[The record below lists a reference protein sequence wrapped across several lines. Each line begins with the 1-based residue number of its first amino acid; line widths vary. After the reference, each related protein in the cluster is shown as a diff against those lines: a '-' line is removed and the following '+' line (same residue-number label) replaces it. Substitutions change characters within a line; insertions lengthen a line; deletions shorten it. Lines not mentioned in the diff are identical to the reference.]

1 MSKNKTKIPSRYNW
15 IFKGG
20 YDECAFDILD
30 DKPMLV
36 QKYYVEG
43 LKKILTMFDYK
54 KIPRTIS
61 KRTLEMFII
70 QGYAKIVRYK
80 GEWFCCVGSM
90 SGVLT
95 SDYVPLSSTLTN
107 TYLNYSAQLENVTP
121 FNVDNITEDNIEK
134 YCFIIPN
141 DELFFGLNVDI
152 SHYARLQTECD
163 LTIKMIL
170 YNMRVPVVSVAN
182 DDTTKTAFT
191 TFVKDIEN
199 GSFGEAF
206 RGTKLFEALKT
217 LPFNNQH
224 LGMLKEVIECK
235 QYLKANFENLIGLNA
250 NYNMKRESLNDD
262 EISLNDDVLNT
273 TIDEM
278 YQSRSKGYD
287 LLNKVS
293 SKLYGENVIEFDF
306 NSSWKIRKEEIKI
319 ELETQQNEASSE
331 EPNNE
336 DKGGDD
342 ENAQV

>member
-80 GEWFCCVGSM
+80 GEWYCCVGSM

-199 GSFGEAF
+199 GSFG
-206 RGTKLFEALKT
+206 
-217 LPFNNQH
+217 
-224 LGMLKEVIECK
+224 
-235 QYLKANFENLIGLNA
+235 
-250 NYNMKRESLNDD
+250 
-262 EISLNDDVLNT
+262 
-273 TIDEM
+273 
-278 YQSRSKGYD
+278 
-287 LLNKVS
+287 
-293 SKLYGENVIEFDF
+293 
-306 NSSWKIRKEEIKI
+306 
-319 ELETQQNEASSE
+319 
-331 EPNNE
+331 
-336 DKGGDD
+336 
-342 ENAQV
+342 